1 MTIQKCPLLTA
12 IEVSQSLCNLRLLK
26 VYGCPQIFPHA
37 SLGFSGE
44 VECDAWKICAI
55 ILYQSH
61 AFSPHR
67 GRQSR
72 PPPRRAHRHSPPLGC
87 SACGEGAGH
96 LTPPRSAQ
104 AAASPRSASDSACT
118 KDDMSLSHLC
128 RFHVWVNR
136 GRRGRRKRRR
146 ASLFVLPFHVGV
158 PWNDGFMISAS
169 PTPEAW
175 LARHTQVSLGLV
187 KFSLLSCS
195 LLLLA
200 SCCSFIFVQF
210 RDRPCVFHLVVVADI

>member
-1 MTIQKCPLLTA
+1 MRGRFVPSSCIRAMP
-12 IEVSQSLCNLRLLK
+12 
-26 VYGCPQIFPHA
+26 
-37 SLGFSGE
+37 
-44 VECDAWKICAI
+44 
-55 ILYQSH
+55 
-61 AFSPHR
+61 SPHTAGVKVALR
-67 GRQSR
+67 SGARIVI
-72 PPPRRAHRHSPPLGC
+72 RHS
-87 SACGEGAGH
+87 
-96 LTPPRSAQ
+96 
-104 AAASPRSASDSACT
+104 SDSACT